1 MYKPSLKSNWSLVLL
16 AVLAIFVFYIA
27 QTSYK
32 HTKADYYVEKLQAAQ
47 RMNEYMQVLKTSY
60 LATGNNIDILDDP
73 IQTGLIGSKIST
85 ITSSKAML
93 SEKQTAL
100 DPNLAAVF
108 VQLLKDAH
116 VKEGNYVAVGLTG
129 SNPGMN
135 LALYSAMSVLKL
147 KPVIMTS
154 LSSSMYGANYP
165 NFTWLDM
172 EKALKDKGMID
183 FSSAYASLGGK
194 DDLAVG
200 LSETGITDL
209 NKAIERNQ
217 VKLIKGKDLEDNI
230 QLHMKA
236 YSEMLPKGRRY
247 HLFVNIGSGLVN
259 IGSGVNARL
268 VKEGINKKLAEK
280 NFAQPG
286 VMMLFAKKNV
296 PVLHELRILRLA
308 QTYNMEVSPE
318 KMPKVGEGI
327 IFGSKVHNSKV
338 SLICL
343 LVLLAA
349 IITVIIFDR
358 ADRHFMSNI
367 VDPDEE
373 L

>member
-16 AVLAIFVFYIA
+16 GVLAIFVFYIA

-32 HTKADYYVEKLQAAQ
+32 QTQADYYVEKLQAAQ
-47 RMNEYMQVLKTSY
+47 KMSEYMQVLKGAY
-60 LATGNNIDILDDP
+60 LETGNSIDMLDDP

-85 ITSSKAML
+85 ITTSKAFL

-100 DPNLAAVF
+100 NPNLAAVF
-108 VQLLKDAH
+108 VQILKDAR

-135 LALYSAMSVLKL
+135 LALYAAMSVLKV

-154 LSSSMYGANYP
+154 LSSSMYGANYS

-172 EKALKDKGMID
+172 EKVLKDKDLID
-183 FSSAYASLGGK
+183 FSTSYASLGGK

-200 LSETGITDL
+200 LSDTGISDL
-209 NKAIERNQ
+209 NKAMERNQ
-217 VKLIKGKDLEDNI
+217 VKLIRGMDLEDNI
-230 QLHMKA
+230 QQHMNA
-236 YSEMLPKGRRY
+236 YSELLPKGKRY
-247 HLFVNIGSGLVN
+247 HLFVNIGAGLVN
-259 IGSGVNARL
+259 IGSGVNAKL
-268 VKEGINKKLAEK
+268 VKEGMNKKLAEK
-280 NFAQPG
+280 SFALPG

-308 QTYNMEVSPE
+308 QTYSLPISPE
-318 KMPKVGEGI
+318 KLPKVGEGI
-327 IFGSKVHNSKV
+327 IFGAKIHNYKVA
-338 SLICL
+338 LICL
-343 LVLLAA
+343 LFLMAA